1 MFALVDC
8 NNFFVS
14 CERVFDPSLEGRPV
28 VVLSGNDGCIIARSN
43 EAKALGIPMGAPLF
57 EYRDFCKSH
66 GVVLFSSNFQ
76 LYGEMSRRVFTSLR
90 MLKQDVEVYSV
101 DEAFLDFSQVRDFA
115 GIGRLIRE
123 KVKMWTGIPVSVG
136 IAPTK
141 TLAKIA
147 NHMAKKHSK
156 SGVFDLSSQMIQD
169 KILDSFA
176 IEDIWG
182 VGRRWAPKLRLLGIG
197 SARQLR
203 DCDIKYIR
211 KHFGVIGE
219 RVVLELRG
227 VKCFDFYTVFQPRK
241 NIISS
246 HSFGRAVFK
255 QEELEEAVCNHVA
268 RAVASMRSQGS
279 CAGGIYVYV
288 RAGSEYSNG
297 TSTSFAMPTSDT
309 TAIMAAAKL
318 CLQRIFKLGV
328 KYRKTG
334 IMLLELVSAQNMQG
348 HLFVRANEERANLMH
363 TIDQVNEKLGS
374 NTLFFASQGI
384 ERGWRVRSNLCSPR
398 YLTKWKELLRV
409 C

>member
-76 LYGEMSRRVFTSLR
+76 LYGEISRRVFTSLR
-90 MLKQDVEVYSV
+90 MLKHDVEVYSV
-101 DEAFLDFSQVRDFA
+101 DEAFLDFSQVEDFA
-115 GIGRLIRE
+115 EQGRLIRE

-147 NHMAKKHSK
+147 NHMAKKHSQA
-156 SGVFDLSSQMIQD
+156 GVFDLSSQMVQD
-169 KILDSFA
+169 KVLESFV

-219 RVVLELRG
+219 RIVLELQG
-227 VKCFDFYTVFQPRK
+227 IKCFDFHTAFQPRK

-246 HSFGRAVFK
+246 RSFGRAVFK
-255 QEELEEAVCNHVA
+255 LEELEEAVCNHVA
-268 RAVASMRSQGS
+268 RAAKSMRSQGS
-279 CAGGIYVYV
+279 CACGIYVYV
-288 RAGSEYSNG
+288 RAGAEYSNG

-318 CLQRIFKLGV
+318 CLKQVFKPGV

-348 HLFVRANEERANLMH
+348 HLFAKANEERVNLMH

-398 YLTKWKELLRV
+398 YLTKWKELLKV

>member
-66 GVVLFSSNFQ
+66 RVVLFSSNFQ
-76 LYGEMSRRVFTSLR
+76 LYGEMSRRVFSSLR
-90 MLKQDVEVYSV
+90 MLNQNVEVYSI
-101 DEAFLDFSQVRDFA
+101 DEAFLDFNQVKDFS
-115 GIGRLIRE
+115 GLGMLIRE

-141 TLAKIA
+141 TLTKIA

-156 SGVFDLSSQMIQD
+156 AGVFDLSDQMVQD
-169 KILDSFA
+169 KVLENFA

-203 DCDIKYIR
+203 DCDVKYIR
-211 KHFGVIGE
+211 KQFGVIGE
-219 RVVLELRG
+219 RIVLELRG
-227 VKCFDFYTVFQPRK
+227 IKCFDFDTTFQPRK

-246 HSFGRAVFK
+246 RSFGRAVFEL
-255 QEELEEAVCNHVA
+255 EELEEAVCNHVA
-268 RAVASMRSQGS
+268 RAAASMRRQGS
-279 CAGGIYVYV
+279 CACGIYVYV
-288 RAGSEYSNG
+288 RGGAEYSNG

-318 CLQRIFKLGV
+318 CLQQVFKPGI

-334 IMLLELVSAQNMQG
+334 IVLLELVSAQNLQG
-348 HLFVRANEERANLMH
+348 HLFASGNEEKDNLMH
-363 TIDQVNEKLGS
+363 MIDRVNEKLGS
-374 NTLFFASQGI
+374 NSLFFASQGI
-384 ERGWRVRSNLCSPR
+384 ERRWRVRSDLCSPR
-398 YLTKWKELLRV
+398 YVTKWKELPKV